1 MESGPES
8 FFEGSAPVL
17 GEHLLGDE
25 ESENFSFTDLEK
37 GEGLDRLGVAKS
49 VAGGIVLQGEVEAVS
64 HKIEIALNGF
74 IGDLKL
80 ATQFLAVDH
89 LLGGEEIVETL
100 HSF

>member
-1 MESGPES
+1 
-8 FFEGSAPVL
+8 L
-17 GEHLLGDE
+17 K
-25 ESENFSFTDLEK
+25 K
-37 GEGLDRLGVAKS
+37 GKGLDDFGVAKG
-49 VAGGIVLQGEVEAVS
+49 VAGGVVFQGEVEAIS
-64 HKIEIALNGF
+64 HKIEVALNGF

>member
-8 FFEGSAPVL
+8 FFEGSAPIL
-17 GEHLLGDE
+17 GEHLLSDKE
-25 ESENFSFTDLEK
+25 CENFSFTDLK
-37 GEGLDRLGVAKS
+37 QREGLDRLGIAEG
-49 VAGGIVLQGEVEAVS
+49 VAGGIVLQRKVEAVS

-80 ATQFLAVDH
+80 APQFLAVDH

>member
-17 GEHLLGDE
+17 GEHFLGDKE
-25 ESENFSFTDLEK
+25 GEDFSFTDLKE
-37 GEGLDRLGVAKS
+37 GEGFDRLGITEG
-49 VAGGIVLQGEVEAVS
+49 VAGGIVLQRKVEAIS

>member
-1 MESGPES
+1 MGQ
-8 FFEGSAPVL
+8 
-17 GEHLLGDE
+17 HLLGDK
-25 ESENFSFTDLEK
+25 ESENFSFTDLK
-37 GEGLDRLGVAKS
+37 EGKSLDYFGIAEG

-89 LLGGEEIVETL
+89 LLSGEEIVETL

>member
-1 MESGPES
+1 M
-8 FFEGSAPVL
+8 

-25 ESENFSFTDLEK
+25 ECENFSFTDLK
-37 GEGLDRLGVAKS
+37 QRKGLDRLGITEG
-49 VAGGIVLQGEVEAVS
+49 VAGWIVLQREVEAIS

-80 ATQFLAVDH
+80 AAQFLAVNY
-89 LLGGEEIVETL
+89 LLGGEEVVKTL